1 MMLFRGFYFYLKAV
15 LGHLSESPRENVGD
29 ILKNVRE
36 NFENHGAF
44 SLFGGVFWGKH
55 GRKSAEISDEF
66 GNFFKSRWEIAFFN
80 ALRSR

>member
-36 NFENHGAF
+36 NFENYGANF
-44 SLFGGVFWGKH
+44 SFVGVFSGDC
-55 GRKSAEISDEF
+55 GRKSTEISDEF

-80 ALRSR
+80 ALRS

>member
-1 MMLFRGFYFYLKAV
+1 MMLFRGFYFYSKAV
-15 LGHLSESPRENVGD
+15 LGHLTESPRENVGD

-66 GNFFKSRWEIAFFN
+66 GNFFKCRCKTELFK

>member
-44 SLFGGVFWGKH
+44 SLFGGVFWENVGEKVL
-55 GRKSAEISDEF
+55 KSLMNSAISSNV
-66 GNFFKSRWEIAFFN
+66 GVKPNYLK
-80 ALRSR
+80 L

>member
-1 MMLFRGFYFYLKAV
+1 MMLFRGFYFYSKAV
-15 LGHLSESPRENVGD
+15 LGHLTESPRENVGD

-44 SLFGGVFWGKH
+44 SLFRGVF
-55 GRKSAEISDEF
+55 GRKRGRKRTEISDEF
-66 GNFFKSRWEIAFFN
+66 GNFFKCRCKTELFK